1 MNIRLFRFGPQ
12 GVLVKFADRLSQAS
26 LADSRALIKRL
37 EERPPAGLLEFVP
50 GCDAILLEFSR
61 ISDAQ
66 LSRLETELRQTKPAE
81 PDAARVHTIP
91 VVYDGPDLEEFA
103 AAKDMRPEDVAAEHC
118 SRVYDVCVIGFSP
131 GFAYLGP
138 LAETLHMPRRKTPRL
153 KVPAGSV
160 GIGGSHTGVYSIASP
175 GGWWLI
181 GSTRAEFF
189 SVDAAAGDGSE
200 KAFLLRAGDRVRFEP
215 STT

>member
-1 MNIRLFRFGPQ
+1 
-12 GVLVKFADRLSQAS
+12 V
-26 LADSRALIKRL
+26 
-37 EERPPAGLLEFVP
+37 EFVP

-61 ISDAQ
+61 ISDTQ
-66 LSRLETELRQTKPAE
+66 LSRLENDLRQVKPAE
-81 PDAARVHTIP
+81 PDAAPEHTIP
-91 VVYDGPDLEEFA
+91 VLYDGPDLEEFA
-103 AAKDMRPEDVAAEHC
+103 AAKAMRLEDVAAEHS

-160 GIGGSHTGVYSIASP
+160 GIGGSHTGVYSISSP

-181 GSTRAEFF
+181 GSTQTEFF
-189 SVDAAAGDGSE
+189 SVTEASGAGSAQ
-200 KAFLLRAGDRVRFEP
+200 AFLLRPGDRVKFEP
-215 STT
+215 TAA